1 MHIRPCRCGDDEAA
15 ALAVFDRTFPISH
28 SFLEGREQTA
38 ARQHLALLLSRPETL
53 IAEVDSSVI
62 AFITVDD
69 GDYISAL
76 YVDLP
81 HVSRGVAS
89 ALLQAAQDR
98 HQILWLHVFAQNV
111 SAVQFYK
118 ARGFAVV
125 DEDRQIDSSGRRHRR
140 FEMENANGFAT
151 YR

>member
-1 MHIRPCRCGDDEAA
+1 MHIRPYRCGDDQATVI
-15 ALAVFDRTFPISH
+15 AVFERTFHTSH
-28 SFLEGREQTA
+28 SFLDSSEQIK

-81 HVSRGVAS
+81 HVSRGVVS